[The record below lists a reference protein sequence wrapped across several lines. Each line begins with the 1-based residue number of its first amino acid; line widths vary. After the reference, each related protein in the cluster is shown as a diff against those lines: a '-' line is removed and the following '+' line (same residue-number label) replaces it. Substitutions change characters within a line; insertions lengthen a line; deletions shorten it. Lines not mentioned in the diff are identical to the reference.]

1 METPMTKA
9 ERAWLRKQLQKLRDE
24 IRDDTALA
32 LNEVI
37 GEEAKF
43 LFLERMT
50 RDQGRSVQ

>member
-1 METPMTKA
+1 MTKS